1 MSTLTANELKTRG
14 VSAVEEGLQ
23 QGEELVISVRGQNRY
38 VVMDIEKY
46 NRLRELEL
54 ATAIAE
60 AKADYAAGRY
70 TTETVA
76 EHMQNLTEIDDNE
89 K

>member
-1 MSTLTANELKTRG
+1 MNTLTANELKTRG
-14 VSAVEEGLQ
+14 VSAVEEGLKHDD
-23 QGEELVISVRGQNRY
+23 ELVISVRGQHRY

-46 NRLRELEL
+46 NHLRELEL
-54 ATAIAE
+54 TTAVAE

-76 EHMQNLTEIDDNE
+76 EHMQRVKGSD
-89 K
+89 